1 MDGRKHRRGIRRWAG
16 ERGGGVTEL
25 GSNRMQEGGREGEI
39 EGDVRRGELR
49 QGGMNLKEEGVSLW
63 MESRWEGDMVDGKQM
78 GGRNEG

>member
-1 MDGRKHRRGIRRWAG
+1 MGRR
-16 ERGGGVTEL
+16 ERGGVTEL

-63 MESRWEGDMVDGKQM
+63 MESRWEGEMVDGKQM